1 MSRQFS
7 IATMLR
13 MVPNELLQEFFS
25 VLGHA
30 DFDPD
35 WEHLG
40 QREFDPLLDY
50 ITDLPTSQ
58 AGEFDQ
64 ELQAVYELS
73 CQSGM
78 TAIAEAAKLL
88 DMAELPLQMP
98 QEMSVHGRAMWTRL
112 RHPKVFETAQLLH
125 EIDHLSWWRK
135 RNDLPST
142 TPNTSP
148 EAIEALERAI
158 SSLLKDQGRGRL
170 CTVETYTRDNV
181 HYFFAYPDDYSETAN
196 QHDDNGNLVP
206 IVINKTMQVV
216 FAYHSKEGSME
227 TYAKLPKRMKEG
239 LEGCFSECILNWK
252 LGEHVPGKTFEMNQL
267 KDPHFHLVTDPQDR
281 VTAELVKMRLA
292 HKTNGRKVDLA
303 VDRTIDGESIH
314 KAIEQTIRT
323 EASPLSQWNVI
334 AVAIHFEF
342 LPKAGRKPGR
352 QTITVS
358 FPNTCNVR
366 SERSERVEI
375 IQKYLKRWKIDCGR
389 PTPAG
394 SMAVGA

>member
-1 MSRQFS
+1 MNPNASIDVRRRGHGWDSRSHTRGSQMWFHEDARLGLESLGPRDRVQRLQRSRATKAREFADTVLCLAREFS
-7 IATMLR
+7 FVENSSEPTNF
-13 MVPNELLQEFFS
+13 PDGPFFS

-30 DFDPD
+30 GFDPD

-50 ITDLPTSQ
+50 ITDLPTPQ
-58 AGEFDQ
+58 AGELDQ

-78 TAIAEAAKLL
+78 TAIAEAAKLHDL
-88 DMAELPLQMP
+88 AELPLQMP

-112 RHPKVFETAQLLH
+112 RHPKVFETALMLH

-148 EAIEALERAI
+148 EAIEALEHAI

-196 QHDDNGNLVP
+196 QHDDDGNLVP

-216 FAYHSKEGSME
+216 FAYDSREGSLE

-239 LEGCFSECILNWK
+239 LEGCFTGCILNWK
-252 LGEHVPGKTFEMNQL
+252 LGEHV
-267 KDPHFHLVTDPQDR
+267 
-281 VTAELVKMRLA
+281 
-292 HKTNGRKVDLA
+292 
-303 VDRTIDGESIH
+303 
-314 KAIEQTIRT
+314 
-323 EASPLSQWNVI
+323 
-334 AVAIHFEF
+334 
-342 LPKAGRKPGR
+342 
-352 QTITVS
+352 
-358 FPNTCNVR
+358 
-366 SERSERVEI
+366 
-375 IQKYLKRWKIDCGR
+375 
-389 PTPAG
+389 
-394 SMAVGA
+394 

>member
-7 IATMLR
+7 IPTMLR

-30 DFDPD
+30 GFDPD

-50 ITDLPTSQ
+50 ITDLPTPQ
-58 AGEFDQ
+58 AGELDQ

-78 TAIAEAAKLL
+78 TAIAEAAKLHDL
-88 DMAELPLQMP
+88 AELPLQMP

-112 RHPKVFETAQLLH
+112 RHPKVFETALMLH

-148 EAIEALERAI
+148 EAIEALEHAI

-196 QHDDNGNLVP
+196 QHDDDGNLVP

-216 FAYHSKEGSME
+216 FAYDSREGSLE

-239 LEGCFSECILNWK
+239 LENCLTSCILNWK
-252 LGEHVPGKTFEMNQL
+252 LAEHVPGKTFEMNQL
-267 KDPHFHLVTDPQDR
+267 KDPHFCLVTDPQDQ
-281 VTAELVKMRLA
+281 VAAEVVRMRLA

-303 VDRTIDGESIH
+303 IDRTITDESIH

-323 EASPLSQWNVI
+323 EGKSLSQWNVI
-334 AVAIHFEF
+334 SVAILFEF

-366 SERSERVEI
+366 SERSERVSI
-375 IQKYLKRWKIDCGR
+375 IQKYLKRWNIDRGR
-389 PTPAG
+389 PTPAD